1 MVYNYIVVMALFELN
16 LDVPQ
21 TYKDMVNQYF
31 ALISTY
37 LFMIILEPLDK
48 FNVVSMLFYNLL
60 GMLFYNLVV
69 KEIIVIR

>member
-1 MVYNYIVVMALFELN
+1 MALFELV
-16 LDVPQ
+16 LDIPQ

-37 LFMIILEPLDK
+37 LFMIILEPVDK

-60 GMLFYNLVV
+60 GMLFSNLDV
-69 KEIIVIR
+69 KEIIVIK

>member
-1 MVYNYIVVMALFELN
+1 MALFELV
-16 LDVPQ
+16 LDIPQ
-21 TYKDMVNQYF
+21 AYKDMINQYL

-60 GMLFYNLVV
+60 GMLFYNLVI
-69 KEIIVIR
+69 KELVVIK

>member
-1 MVYNYIVVMALFELN
+1 MAIFELE
-16 LDVPQ
+16 LDIPQ
-21 TYKDMVNQYF
+21 NYKEMVNQYF

-69 KEIIVIR
+69 KEIIIIK